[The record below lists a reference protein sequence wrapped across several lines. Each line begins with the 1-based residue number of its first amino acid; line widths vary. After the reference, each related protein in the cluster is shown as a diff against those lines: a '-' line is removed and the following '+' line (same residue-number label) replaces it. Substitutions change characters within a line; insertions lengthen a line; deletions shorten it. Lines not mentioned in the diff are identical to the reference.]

1 MPTVHIVQTVMFR
14 GSDTK
19 TQRLPGDIF
28 FQPEEAELVFFRPT
42 EAELVFFGPGEAELV
57 SINKVLSKRSLNR
70 NIPERKKREY
80 VAERKIARG
89 RGGINVSVS
98 VA

>member
-28 FQPEEAELVFFRPT
+28 FQPEEAELVFF
-42 EAELVFFGPGEAELV
+42 GPGEAELV
-57 SINKVLSKRSLNR
+57 SINEVLG
-70 NIPERKKREY
+70 
-80 VAERKIARG
+80 VA
-89 RGGINVSVS
+89 SP
-98 VA
+98 